1 MQDGSTGVL
10 VHSYSS
16 VIPSVHLRMLM
27 LLGSSLKRGWIFTE
41 FIWNDTLFRLQ
52 GIFFISGA
60 DFRHLNV
67 CQN

>member
-16 VIPSVHLRMLM
+16 VTLSVHLRMLM
-27 LLGSSLKRGWIFTE
+27 LLGSSLKRGGIFTNI
-41 FIWNDTLFRLQ
+41 IWNDTLFRLH
-52 GIFFISGA
+52 FSFDLGA
-60 DFRHLNV
+60 DVRHLNV